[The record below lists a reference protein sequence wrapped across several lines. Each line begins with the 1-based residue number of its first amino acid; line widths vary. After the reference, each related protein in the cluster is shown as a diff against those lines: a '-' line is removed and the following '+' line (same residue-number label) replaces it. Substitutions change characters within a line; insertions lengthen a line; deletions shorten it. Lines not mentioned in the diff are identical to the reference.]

1 MGATARNLRG
11 VIVRAG
17 SAWKI
22 EGAGMATVRRA
33 VIFVAQ
39 ILALLF
45 VVVATMAGALAG
57 DGWITNAAPM
67 FGSVLALLP
76 SAPISIAGA
85 VAGIIA
91 ELTSPTVAV
100 VVAGLIPLAAGIGGL
115 FVRPVREA

>member
-1 MGATARNLRG
+1 
-11 VIVRAG
+11 
-17 SAWKI
+17 
-22 EGAGMATVRRA
+22 MATVRRA

-57 DGWITNAAPM
+57 DGWITSAAPM

-85 VAGIIA
+85 VAAFFVSI
-91 ELTSPTVAV
+91 V
-100 VVAGLIPLAAGIGGL
+100 LAAL
-115 FVRPVREA
+115 FFLLIEIANNTRNPFGP